1 MKNRDHA
8 ARRFVVI
15 SGGNTITYDMRQDG
29 SMVCLKPATGKFIR
43 MEIFQ
48 GQDGAAIFLIISII
62 KYLHRYQL

>member
-1 MKNRDHA
+1 
-8 ARRFVVI
+8 VVI

-29 SMVCLKPATGKFIR
+29 SMVCLNPTGNGKFIR